1 MTRGQDATLQLGDT
15 LLLEDAVLEKNNLI
29 EMDTL
34 IQAKRLIEAKS
45 MEFAELPGAQDS
57 QDSLARVPK
66 GAGPQGPKAK
76 GKREGI
82 NFVLGQGLKKLN

>member
-15 LLLEDAVLEKNNLI
+15 LLLEDALLEENNLI
-29 EMDTL
+29 GMDTL
-34 IQAKRLIEAKS
+34 IQAKRLAKS

-82 NFVLGQGLKKLN
+82 TFVLGQGLKKLN

>member
-1 MTRGQDATLQLGDT
+1 M
-15 LLLEDAVLEKNNLI
+15 LLEDALLEENNLI

-57 QDSLARVPK
+57 QDSLARVPNPRALRLKENEK
-66 GAGPQGPKAK
+66 GSLLSLAKASK
-76 GKREGI
+76 
-82 NFVLGQGLKKLN
+82 N